1 MMRIDPPTPH
11 RLFFFFFFS
20 TRLRGGVRDV
30 HEAGERAEPPP
41 RRPDPP
47 GPPPSVVLADMA
59 ANLLGVHYCSE
70 LEAFTTAQAM
80 LKGAPHAL
88 ADEDK
93 PMVERLLT
101 NAAIRFA
108 RKLALL
114 PPTEK
119 A

>member
-1 MMRIDPPTPH
+1 MKSITDLH
-11 RLFFFFFFS
+11 RLRDFAEAYE
-20 TRLRGGVRDV
+20 TYMKPENGG
-30 HEAGERAEPPP
+30 APTAAA
-41 RRPDPP
+41 
-47 GPPPSVVLADMA
+47 VVLADMA
-59 ANLLGVHYCSE
+59 ANLLGVDYCSE

-80 LKGAPHAL
+80 LKGAL

-119 A
+119 T